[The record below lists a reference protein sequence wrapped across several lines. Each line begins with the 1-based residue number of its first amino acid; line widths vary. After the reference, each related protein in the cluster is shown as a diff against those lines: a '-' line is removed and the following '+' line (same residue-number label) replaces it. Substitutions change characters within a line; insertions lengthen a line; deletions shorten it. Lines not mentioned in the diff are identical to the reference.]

1 MATGVSEKTPPSL
14 GALIG
19 MGAALALCVVGGVG
33 GGYWLDRTLH
43 TGEVLTFV
51 GLALGVAAAIAI
63 VYFNAK
69 TFL

>member
-1 MATGVSEKTPPSL
+1 MGV
-14 GALIG
+14 A
-19 MGAALALCVVGGVG
+19 MALCIGVGVG

-51 GLALGVAAAIAI
+51 GLALGVVAAIAV
-63 VYFNAK
+63 VYFDAK